1 MLAKPTP
8 PQTPP
13 ANGIFCFAG
22 GEYPLPGHVGEREHA
37 TFGGYDRDHGASI
50 GGLNALLANKIPLG
64 PLRLVSGEG
73 MEGGFQTQK
82 PNSFLD
88 RGVQMQELDAGD
100 FGVGYL
106 LSSDGELSIFAY
118 IETPASKRF
127 GGGFMGGGL
136 IFK

>member
-1 MLAKPTP
+1 
-8 PQTPP
+8 
-13 ANGIFCFAG
+13 
-22 GEYPLPGHVGEREHA
+22 
-37 TFGGYDRDHGASI
+37 
-50 GGLNALLANKIPLG
+50 
-64 PLRLVSGEG
+64 